1 MEMDLVIGVK
11 MMNKKELEKL
21 PDKPGVYIMKNVSGE
36 IIYVGKAISLKNRV
50 RQYFQ
55 NSNNQGM
62 KVASMVKNIYDFE
75 YIIVDNEV
83 ESLIL
88 EANLIKKHKPR
99 YNILLRDDKQYPYI
113 KVSLNERFP
122 RVIKTREVK
131 KDAGKYFGPYPSAG
145 AVNDAIDIIHEIYP
159 VRTCKLNLDSD
170 DAIGK
175 YRPCLNYYIDRCKA
189 PCQGYIEEERYN
201 EMIDEVIEFLEG
213 KTDKLMKLI
222 EGKMKIAAKK
232 LEYEKAGMYRDQL
245 NSLELLK
252 EEQKIVSDSSI
263 DQDVIGLARG
273 VEEVC
278 IQIFFVRMGKIIGR
292 EHYMLEDSYGTD
304 RSEVISSFIKQF
316 YNGAAYI
323 PKEIIVDADLADGDV
338 MEKWL
343 SSKKG
348 SKVTIHFPK
357 RGEKVRL
364 VEMVN
369 KNARDMIEK
378 YGDSLLRKKRDN
390 LKALDEIRETIG
402 LDNLPIRIEAYD
414 ISNISGSN
422 SVGSMVVF
430 EEGEAKRSDYRR
442 FKIRTV
448 EGPDDYKSMQE
459 VVTRRFKRG
468 LEELELL
475 KEKGMEVEGFSKF
488 PDLIMIDGGQGHVNA
503 ILKTLDELG
512 LNIAVAGL
520 VKDEFHMTRG
530 IIYQGIEYEMPIYSP
545 GFKMITRIQDEAHR
559 FAINY
564 HRSLRSRDLFRS
576 ELDDID
582 HIGPKRKRDLL
593 DHFKGIDRIKNAE
606 IEELLEV
613 ESMNTRAAESLYRHF
628 REELEDE

>member
-1 MEMDLVIGVK
+1 
-11 MMNKKELEKL
+11 MNKEELNKL

-131 KDAGKYFGPYPSAG
+131 KDGGKYFGPYPSAG

-201 EMIDEVIEFLEG
+201 EMIDEVIDFLEG

-222 EGKMKIAAKK
+222 EDRMMIAAKK

-263 DQDVIGLARG
+263 DQDIIGLARG
-273 VEEVC
+273 IEEVC

-323 PKEIIVDADLADGDV
+323 PKEIIVDADLPDEEV

-348 SKVTIHFPK
+348 SKVTIHFPQ

-369 KNARDMIEK
+369 KNARDMIDK

-390 LKALDEIRETIG
+390 LKALDEVRETIG
-402 LDNLPIRIEAYD
+402 LDSLPTRIEAYD

-459 VVTRRFKRG
+459 VITRRFKRG
-468 LEELELL
+468 IEELELL

-488 PDLIMIDGGQGHVNA
+488 PDLIMVDGGQGHVNA
-503 ILKTLDELG
+503 ILKTVDDLG

-530 IIYQGIEYEMPIYSP
+530 IIYQGREYEMPIYSP

-564 HRSLRSRDLFRS
+564 HRSLRSKDLFKS

-593 DHFKGIDRIKNAE
+593 DHFKSIDKIKNAK

-628 REELEDE
+628 REELENE